1 MISRRTL
8 LSASVSTGLATTL
21 SACGRGGVPLS
32 TLRVATN
39 NRPDSL
45 DPAMGQFAAAA
56 LAYKQI
62 HAGLTDYAPDGA
74 LGPGLAERWSVSP
87 DGLRW
92 TFHLREGLRWS
103 DGHPL
108 TAGDVV
114 WSAQRLVNPRES
126 FADLGDFFAVENARA
141 VLDGEQP
148 PEALGVVALD
158 ARTVEFRLTSPLG
171 LFPILM
177 REFYPFPRHVI
188 EQHGSDWTRPDRMVT
203 AGAFTVSAESQQG
216 LTLKRNPNYHG
227 AAGVT
232 IETIQM
238 DAVREDATRVRLF
251 RAGEYDLADRPPA
264 NQIDFLQAELG
275 EQFRSFDA
283 PILRYLKLNHA
294 RPELADLSARRRL
307 NIAVDREFIAQNLFS
322 GTASPASFV
331 VPGSMMERT
340 IPLRTDSFRRLDL
353 NRPLEI
359 RSTSG
364 IGERIAVAIAE
375 DWRRVGVE
383 SELLIT
389 YPTDLYQAVDAGDFD
404 VAVASFNRG
413 LKSDPFFMLDPFEPD
428 GFASNFNWQ
437 DEEFAN
443 LMNIAR
449 RESDPA
455 SRGIAYRE
463 AEARL
468 LDDVAIVPLVHER
481 AHWLVGPRVT
491 GTRED
496 VQPQLWRNLG
506 LEGG

>member
-21 SACGRGGVPLS
+21 SACGQGGLPPS

-62 HAGLTDYAPDGA
+62 HAGLTDYAPDGS
-74 LGPGLAERWSVSP
+74 LGPGLAERWLVSP

-92 TFHLREGLRWS
+92 TFTLREGLRWS

-148 PEALGVVALD
+148 PDALGVVALD
-158 ARTVEFRLTSPLG
+158 ERTVEFRLTSPLG

-188 EQHGSDWTRPDRMVT
+188 EAYGNDWTRPDRMVT

-294 RPELADLSARRRL
+294 RPELAMRNLRAQL
-307 NIAVDREFIAQNLFS
+307 NDSIDRDFIARELFS
-322 GTASPASFV
+322 GTASPTESV
-331 VPGSMMERT
+331 IQPGSHRRRT
-340 IPLRTDSFRRLDL
+340 PLFRDIGPRLE
-353 NRPLEI
+353 RPLEI

-428 GFASNFNWQ
+428 GFASNFNWE

-449 RESDPA
+449 RESDPT

-506 LEGG
+506 LSDG